1 MENDSIIRFDW
12 AAKRMLRDKANF
24 SVLEGLVTVL
34 LGEKIT
40 ISEILE
46 SESNQTNA
54 NDKFNRVDIKAINS
68 KNEIIIVEIQ
78 LTREWHYLQRILYGV
93 SKTIT
98 EHISLGSKYENVR
111 KVYSINILYF
121 DLGKGNDYLY
131 HGTTSF
137 VGVHTGDK
145 LKVRQ
150 KDADAIRTCFPEEI
164 FPEYYLIR
172 VNEFNDVARTP
183 IEEWLDFLKN
193 NRIKEDTTTPGLQE
207 AREQLRV
214 MKMSKKD
221 RQEYDNYMDAIRT
234 QNSVLD
240 TYRSEGLIEGR
251 IIGRQEGREEGR
263 KEGREEGRKEGRKE
277 GREEGKKEEKKQIA
291 LNLLKISMPDQSIAE
306 ITGLSLED
314 IIQLKSHNKQ

>member
-1 MENDSIIRFDW
+1 M
-12 AAKRMLRDKANF
+12 
-24 SVLEGLVTVL
+24 
-34 LGEKIT
+34 
-40 ISEILE
+40 
-46 SESNQTNA
+46 
-54 NDKFNRVDIKAINS
+54 
-68 KNEIIIVEIQ
+68 
-78 LTREWHYLQRILYGV
+78 
-93 SKTIT
+93 
-98 EHISLGSKYENVR
+98 R

-263 KEGREEGRKEGRKE
+263 KEGREEGRKEGREEGRKEGREEGRKEGRKE

-314 IIQLKSHNKQ
+314 IIQLKNHNKQ